1 MFNGDSSII
10 NLPTSLLS
18 PMTGPLDDQQQ
29 QQFNSQSNI
38 IMTNTI
44 DNSFQEQDMGLFDMD
59 MDYNDTMQVFFTIKT
74 IYI

>member
-1 MFNGDSSII
+1 
-10 NLPTSLLS
+10 
-18 PMTGPLDDQQQ
+18 MTGPLDDQQQ